1 MLSSSKRAVLSAVSA
16 LLLISASPLVLA
28 QDASKDVSK
37 DEAKAAKDRAEI
49 DADAAAI
56 LKEFRGMKGA
66 DTLYNKAA
74 GYAVFKVTKAGLGA
88 SGAGG
93 GGLAVDKKSGKK
105 TYMRMGSAGV
115 GLTFGVSRYD
125 IVILFETA
133 EKFNAFV
140 KGGWDSSATAQAAA
154 GTKGAEVGSTF
165 FEGVAYYQIS
175 KKGLMASADVSG
187 TKFWVDDLNQK

>member
-1 MLSSSKRAVLSAVSA
+1 MMHLWKRTAWSTVSA
-16 LLLISASPLVLA
+16 LLLVLSSQLISA
-28 QDASKDVSK
+28 QNASKDVSK
-37 DEAKAAKDRAEI
+37 DEAKVAKERAQI
-49 DADAAAI
+49 DADAADV

-66 DTLYNKAA
+66 DALYNKAA

-93 GGLAVDKKSGKK
+93 GGLAVNKKTSAK

-115 GLTFGVSRYD
+115 GFTIGATRYD
-125 IVILFETA
+125 VVILFETQD
-133 EKFNAFV
+133 KLDAFV

-154 GTKGAEVGSTF
+154 GSKGADVSSTF
-165 FEGVAYYQIS
+165 FNGVAYYQIT

-187 TKFWVDDLNQK
+187 TKFWADDLNKK

>member
-1 MLSSSKRAVLSAVSA
+1 MLSSSKRAVLSAVAA
-16 LLLISASPLVLA
+16 LLLVSSSPLVLA
-28 QDASKDVSK
+28 QDASKDASK
-37 DEAKAAKDRAEI
+37 DQAKAAKERAEI
-49 DADAAAI
+49 DADAAEI

-66 DTLYNKAA
+66 DALYNKAA

-125 IVILFETA
+125 VVILFETP

-154 GTKGAEVGSTF
+154 GSAGAEVGSTF
-165 FEGVAYYQIS
+165 FNGVAYYQVS